1 MGDRFPATAR
11 CDRLQSGHGQTRATP
26 RGSGALTV
34 TVSDTGVGIPPEH
47 LPPAF
52 KPFYRADPSR
62 AGDRPGAGL
71 GLAICHS
78 IVRTLGGS
86 INFENTPG
94 RQHDGAGRPAARRSV
109 WLILGQSI
117 SVGRF
122 SRISRSQQLPENP
135 TEGQASTLG
144 LTAQK
149 QGEPTGY
156 HSLSGRGHS
165 TREVASIGTSR
176 DA

>member
-1 MGDRFPATAR
+1 GERSRAGRGEAGATRGGRGGATA
-11 CDRLQSGHGQTRATP
+11 T
-26 RGSGALTV
+26 GSHPG
-34 TVSDTGVGIPPEH
+34 GGIPPEH

-117 SVGRF
+117 SVRRV

-135 TEGQASTLG
+135 T
-144 LTAQK
+144 
-149 QGEPTGY
+149 P
-156 HSLSGRGHS
+156 
-165 TREVASIGTSR
+165 
-176 DA
+176 